1 MTVPCMVCFLE
12 TSEIHIRSCCSGVIC
27 RACLEAHVQSKIE
40 EAIVKIICPLG
51 NCDNLISDDEVG
63 KLISENV
70 FEKYQ
75 RFKVEVERN
84 PSIKTCPGCS
94 RIHHY
99 AAEILP
105 KVEGEKDY
113 RAENLQVTCSK
124 CHLIWC
130 FTCQAPWHYGLTCK
144 EFRKGDKSLKIWAKN
159 RGQPKRNA
167 CRCPK
172 CHVFIQKS
180 AGCDHMSCARCHTEF
195 CYRCGKKYHHIKFI
209 GNHYDRFSILGC
221 KYNFKPDRPVQ
232 RMFVRGA
239 LFSGQVILSPVV
251 AGLAAGVG
259 CVVIG
264 VGIVAAPFYGSYRLL
279 NKKSYRK
286 KGGKYSCGNRFRST

>member
-172 CHVFIQKS
+172 CHVFTDSRVSFSES
-180 AGCDHMSCARCHTEF
+180 AV
-195 CYRCGKKYHHIKFI
+195 
-209 GNHYDRFSILGC
+209 L
-221 KYNFKPDRPVQ
+221 
-232 RMFVRGA
+232 
-239 LFSGQVILSPVV
+239 
-251 AGLAAGVG
+251 
-259 CVVIG
+259 
-264 VGIVAAPFYGSYRLL
+264 
-279 NKKSYRK
+279 
-286 KGGKYSCGNRFRST
+286 

>member
-1 MTVPCMVCFLE
+1 MTVVPCMVCFLE
-12 TSEIHIRSCCSGVIC
+12 TNEIHIRSCCSGVIC
-27 RACLEAHVQSKIE
+27 RTCLEAHVQSKIE

-99 AAEILP
+99 AADILP

-144 EFRKGDKSLKIWAKN
+144 EFRRGDKSLKIWAKN

-180 AGCDHMSCARCHTEF
+180 AGCDHMSCAR
-195 CYRCGKKYHHIKFI
+195 
-209 GNHYDRFSILGC
+209 
-221 KYNFKPDRPVQ
+221 
-232 RMFVRGA
+232 
-239 LFSGQVILSPVV
+239 
-251 AGLAAGVG
+251 
-259 CVVIG
+259 
-264 VGIVAAPFYGSYRLL
+264 
-279 NKKSYRK
+279 
-286 KGGKYSCGNRFRST
+286 